1 MPAIMVTIGS
11 FAHDGAEHYARYA
24 AGVLPLLEKARV
36 RLRERLKGRAALVGD
51 EFPDLV
57 AVLEFPDE
65 MAMRSFLSSMEYQA
79 LIPHRERAFKMIR
92 TFTCDVL

>member
-11 FAHDGAEHYARYA
+11 FALEGAEHYARYA
-24 AGVLPLLEKARV
+24 AGALPLLEKAQV
-36 RLRERLKGRAALVGD
+36 KLRERLRGHEALVGED
-51 EFPDLV
+51 FPDLV

-65 MAMRSFLSSMEYQA
+65 VAMKSSFSSREYLA

-92 TFTCDVL
+92 TFSCDVL